1 MIIRVHT
8 LVSAVLVASWT
19 TVAWTTVAWTQD
31 VTEPQ
36 QRPRRNI
43 VADRYFAPDLV
54 LKNEERLGLT
64 ADQKSAVEGLLAEAQ
79 SEIKGAQQKLQGD
92 RSDFG
97 DTVDVDPG
105 DETAILAK
113 MKTVLHGETDIKIA
127 NLMLLVNVYNVLN
140 SDQRTE
146 LQTIKQERIA
156 AAKEL
161 QQRIQQKVQT
171 VQQLIQQQ
179 AQAGQPPRAVIEM
192 MQPFGQ
198 LVRSRQGAKA
208 EALLDEAL
216 EQLEANQNAEPID
229 VGELFK

>member
-1 MIIRVHT
+1 MIIRVHA
-8 LVSAVLVASWT
+8 LVSAVLVAS
-19 TVAWTTVAWTQD
+19 WTTVAWTQD

-92 RSDFG
+92 MSDFG
-97 DTVDVDPG
+97 DTVGVDPG

-146 LQTIKQERIA
+146 LQTIKQELIA

-216 EQLEANQNAEPID
+216 EQLEANQNTEPID